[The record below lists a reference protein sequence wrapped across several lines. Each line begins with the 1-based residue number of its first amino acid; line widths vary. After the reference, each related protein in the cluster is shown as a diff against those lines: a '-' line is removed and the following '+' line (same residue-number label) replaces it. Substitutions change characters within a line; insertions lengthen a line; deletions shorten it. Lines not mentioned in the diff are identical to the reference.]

1 MKNFKDLQEGLQ
13 DPNIFKAFF
22 LAGGPG
28 SGKSYVVRATTG
40 GTGLRI
46 VNSDDVFEKYLKD
59 AGFDMDMSTVKA
71 EREKEERDK
80 MRDRAKKLT
89 RTRMGDIT
97 TGKGGYLE
105 GRIGLII
112 DGTGKNYDKIAKQ
125 ATQLKQLG
133 YDVHM
138 IFVNTSLDTAL
149 ERNAKRERT
158 VPADVAT
165 RAWNEVQRNMGKF
178 SQYFR
183 RNFVV
188 VDNND
193 AEEDVLTPV
202 MKQIRGLLK
211 RKVNNPIAKAWIENE
226 MKLRGITKFRPARNI
241 GMGGQPGAKPKGGLP
256 GSSGFKV
263 RMGRKRP
270 KTGRFAKK

>member
-1 MKNFKDLQEGLQ
+1 MKNFQDLQEGLQ

-71 EREKEERDK
+71 EREKAERDK
-80 MRDRAKKLT
+80 MRDRAKTLT

-158 VPADVAT
+158 VPEDVAVKS
-165 RAWNEVQRNMGKF
+165 WNAVQRNIGKF

-183 RNFVV
+183 QNFVV

-193 AEEDVLTPV
+193 SEEDVMTPV
-202 MKQIRGLLK
+202 FKQIRGLLK
-211 RKVNNPIAKAWIENE
+211 KPVKSPIAKQWVRQE
-226 MKLRGITKFRPARNI
+226 MKRRGSTRA
-241 GMGGQPGAKPKGGLP
+241 PKG
-256 GSSGFKV
+256 F
-263 RMGRKRP
+263 
-270 KTGRFAKK
+270 